1 MALDVDIE
9 LDDMEI
15 DDLTELTSEIP
26 ETTTYA
32 IDWEQ
37 GRIAGKVSEMEAL
50 RQYIRKTLMVDRG
63 KFLIYGEEVG
73 SNIRELISAKNLS
86 RAFLET
92 VIPKAVENALDDK
105 RIVSVYDFSFE
116 YPDYDS
122 MIIRFTVD
130 TIYGTESEEVTI

>member
-105 RIVSVYDFSFE
+105 RIVSVYDFSFK

>member
-92 VIPKAVENALDDK
+92 VIPKAV
-105 RIVSVYDFSFE
+105 
-116 YPDYDS
+116 
-122 MIIRFTVD
+122 
-130 TIYGTESEEVTI
+130 